1 MDYRK
6 QTIDRLRKLPA
17 EREALR
23 NLPEQI
29 RQLEMQ
35 FVAIRAAR
43 TDGDPVSG
51 STNRREDALLSNIAE
66 REEREAD
73 LRWVESEV
81 KLMERNLEALKP
93 NERRALEVFYI
104 NDEKHAA
111 ERLSVEIGYS
121 EPQVHRIR
129 TAAIENLARR
139 LYGRVQL

>member
-35 FVAIRAAR
+35 FVAIRATR

-51 STNRREDALLSNIAE
+51 GTNRREEALLSNIAE
-66 REEREAD
+66 RDEREAD

-81 KLMERNLEALKP
+81 ALLERNIAELKP
-93 NERRALEVFYI
+93 NEQRALEVFYI

-111 ERLSVEIGYS
+111 ERLSKEIGYS

-129 TAAIENLARR
+129 SAAVENLARR